1 MTEPKPATSKHY
13 PEVQAQADFPRLE
26 QEVLAKWQGEGTFQ
40 RSIDQRAAG
49 TNEFVFYDGPP
60 FANGLPHYG
69 HLLTGFVKDVV
80 PRYQTMRGRRVE
92 RRFGWDC
99 HGLPA
104 EMEAEKELG
113 LSGAQAVQ
121 SIGLEKY
128 NDACRKSVQR
138 YTAEWR
144 SYVTR
149 QARWVDFD
157 RDYKTMDLS
166 YMESVLWAF
175 KTLHQKGL
183 VYEGQR
189 VMAYSWKLQTPV
201 SNFETRID
209 DATRPRQDPAI
220 TIAFTLHARPGD
232 ASLGGGGPLRILVWT
247 TTPWTLPSNLA
258 LAVGPE
264 IDYAIVQKGDVR
276 YVIGAASI
284 AAYKKE
290 LDGFEQ
296 VATMKGKDLVGR
308 TYEPL
313 FPYFAGRTNCFR
325 VLGGDFVDTAEGT
338 GVVHMAPGF
347 GEDDQKVCE
356 SNGIALVCPVDDAGC
371 FTAEVPDWRGVQ
383 VFDANK
389 DIIKVLKERG
399 VLLRHVTY
407 EHNYPHCWRT
417 REPLIYKAIPGAW
430 FVKVTA
436 IKDRMIQHNQTIRWI
451 PEHVRDGQFGKWLE
465 NARDWSIS
473 RNRFWGAP
481 IPVWKS
487 DDPRYP
493 RVDVYGSI
501 AELERDF
508 GVKVTDLHRPFVDNL
523 VRKNPDDPTGK
534 STMRRVPEV
543 LDCWFESGSMPF
555 AQVHYPFENKAWFES
570 HFPADFIVEYV
581 AQTRGWF
588 YTLVVLATALFD
600 KPPFQNVIC
609 HGVVL
614 DEHGQKLSK
623 SLRNYPDPLELFQK
637 TGADALRWF
646 LMSSPILRGGDLQ
659 IQKDGKQIHEVVR
672 LVLNPIWNAYYFFSL
687 YANTDGVKA
696 TLRSDQTAVLDRY
709 ALAKTRQMVEGVQRC
724 MDGYDLAGACQ
735 MVVQYLDALNNWY
748 IRRSRPRFWG
758 DDLARRVPATAQPE
772 GDKNDAYDT
781 LFTCLVILCKAAAP
795 LLPML
800 CEKVYQGLTGEASV
814 HLSEWPDVSQLP
826 DPGQHSS
833 QAAADACF
841 AVGLVE
847 QMDRIR
853 DACSVGQ
860 SLRESKK
867 LRVRLPLAKLTLA
880 GGMAST
886 MKQFEHLLMEELN
899 VKRVDYQSDIGLFAS
914 FRLHVDAKA
923 LGPKLGARMK
933 DVLAATRSG
942 AWRLVGDRA
951 EIGGALLEKGEYVL
965 QLVPKEGITAAA
977 LSTNDVVLVLDTDTT
992 PELHAEGAAR
1002 DFVREVQQV
1011 RKEKGL
1017 HVSDR
1022 IVLHF
1027 ETDDATAAVLGDFAD
1042 YVKAQVLAME
1052 MIRREVPLVD
1062 PAVAKIGSG
1071 DGKPVRFTV
1080 LKV

>member
-26 QEVLAKWQGEGTFQ
+26 QEVLAKWQAEGTFQ
-40 RSIDQRAAG
+40 RSIDQRPAG
-49 TNEFVFYDGPP
+49 ANEFVFYDGPP

-175 KTLHQKGL
+175 QALHQKGL

-189 VMAYSWKLQTPV
+189 VMAYSWTLQTPV

-220 TIAFTLHARPGD
+220 TIAFSLQPRAGD
-232 ASLGGGGPLRILVWT
+232 AGPLRILVWT

-284 AAYKKE
+284 AGYKKE

-296 VATMKGKDLVGR
+296 VGSMKGKDLVGR

-356 SNGIALVCPVDDAGC
+356 SNGITLVCPVDDAGC

-487 DDPRYP
+487 DDPKYP

-508 GVKVTDLHRPFVDNL
+508 GVKVTDLHRPFVDSL

-534 STMRRVPEV
+534 SMMRRVPEV

-614 DEHGQKLSK
+614 DEKGQKLSK

-646 LMSSPILRGGDLQ
+646 LMSSPILRGGDLE

-672 LVLNPIWNAYYFFSL
+672 LVLNPIWNAYYFFTL

-696 TLRSDQTAVLDRY
+696 KLRSDQTAVLDRY
-709 ALAKTRQMVEGVQRC
+709 ALGKTRAMVEGVQRC
-724 MDGYDLAGACQ
+724 MDVFDLAGACQ
-735 MVVQYLDALNNWY
+735 VCVELPRRAQQLVHPPQPRTLLGRDRA
-748 IRRSRPRFWG
+748 RRSAGCLRHALHVPRHAVSGRSPAAAAAVREGLHGAHRRAFG
-758 DDLARRVPATAQPE
+758 APRRLAGREQAAVRRGAGGADGPGARRVLGRAVAARGQEAAHAP
-772 GDKNDAYDT
+772 
-781 LFTCLVILCKAAAP
+781 AAAEGRARRCGRFGDAAVRAP
-795 LLPML
+795 VAGRAEREGGRVRQRPDGVRLVPAADRR
-800 CEKVYQGLTGEASV
+800 EGARAEARAEDEGRAGGDQV
-814 HLSEWPDVSQLP
+814 RRVEAGRRARRDRRGGTREGRLR
-826 DPGQHSS
+826 
-833 QAAADACF
+833 AAAGAEGRHHRGGAVDQRRGAGARHRCHAGARGRRGAQRLRPVGAAGAQGCGPARQRSHRPAVRDRRRNDCHADA
-841 AVGLVE
+841 
-847 QMDRIR
+847 
-853 DACSVGQ
+853 AC
-860 SLRESKK
+860 
-867 LRVRLPLAKLTLA
+867 
-880 GGMAST
+880 
-886 MKQFEHLLMEELN
+886 
-899 VKRVDYQSDIGLFAS
+899 
-914 FRLHVDAKA
+914 RLHQDA
-923 LGPKLGARMK
+923 G
-933 DVLAATRSG
+933 TRDESDG
-942 AWRLVGDRA
+942 RQGHGR
-951 EIGGALLEKGEYVL
+951 GGAAG
-965 QLVPKEGITAAA
+965 QGW
-977 LSTNDVVLVLDTDTT
+977 
-992 PELHAEGAAR
+992 
-1002 DFVREVQQV
+1002 
-1011 RKEKGL
+1011 
-1017 HVSDR
+1017 
-1022 IVLHF
+1022 
-1027 ETDDATAAVLGDFAD
+1027 
-1042 YVKAQVLAME
+1042 
-1052 MIRREVPLVD
+1052 
-1062 PAVAKIGSG
+1062 
-1071 DGKPVRFTV
+1071 
-1080 LKV
+1080 

>member
-1 MTEPKPATSKHY
+1 MSSAAGASPY
-13 PEVQAQADFPRLE
+13 PSVDPQASFPRIE
-26 QEVLAKWQGEGTFQ
+26 EEILAYWGEHDTFRQ
-40 RSIDQRAAG
+40 SVASRPAAH
-49 TNEFVFYDGPP
+49 EFVFYDGPP

-69 HLLTGFVKDVV
+69 HLLTGYVKDVV
-80 PRYQTMRGRRVE
+80 PRYQTMRGNRVE

-104 EMEAEKELG
+104 EMEAEKELKV
-113 LSGAQAVQ
+113 SGREAITALG
-121 SIGLEKY
+121 IDTY
-128 NDACRKSVQR
+128 NEACRRSVLR
-138 YTAEWR
+138 YTKEWQ

-149 QARWVDFD
+149 QARWVDFGN
-157 RDYKTMDLS
+157 DYKTMDLS

-175 KTLHQKGL
+175 KTLHAKGL

-189 VMAYSWKLQTPV
+189 VMPYSWAMQTPV

-220 TIAFTLHARPGD
+220 TVAFSLHPRQGD
-232 ASLGGGGPLRILVWT
+232 PGPLRVLVWT

-258 LAVGPE
+258 LAVGPD
-264 IDYAIVQKGDVR
+264 IDYVIVCKDGTHFVL
-276 YVIGAASI
+276 GAATA

-290 LDGFEQ
+290 LEGFEQ
-296 VATMKGKDLVGR
+296 VGALKGSDLVGR

-313 FPYFAGRTNCFR
+313 FPYFAGRKNCFR
-325 VLGGDFVDTAEGT
+325 VLGADFVDTAEGT
-338 GVVHMAPGF
+338 GVVHLAPGF

-356 SNGIALVCPVDDAGC
+356 QNDIELVCPVDDLGRY
-371 FTAEVPDWRGVQ
+371 TAEVPEWRGTL

-417 REPLIYKAIPGAW
+417 REPLIYKALPGAW

-436 IKDRMIQHNQTIRWI
+436 IKDRMLAHNATIRWI
-451 PEHVRDGQFGKWLE
+451 PEHIRDGQFGKWLE

-473 RNRFWGAP
+473 RNRYWGAP

-493 RVDVYGSI
+493 RTDVYGSI

-508 GVKVTDLHRPFVDNL
+508 GVKVTDLHRPFVDQL
-523 VRKNPDDPTGK
+523 VRPNPDDPTGK
-534 STMRRVPEV
+534 SMMRRVPEV

-555 AQVHYPFENKAWFES
+555 AQVHYPFENKEWFEG

-600 KPPFQNVIC
+600 KPPFRNVIC

-614 DEHGQKLSK
+614 DENGHKLSK
-623 SLRNYPDPLELFQK
+623 SLRNYPDPEQLFRT
-637 TGADALRWF
+637 TGSDALRWF

-659 IQKDGKQIHEVVR
+659 IAKDGKQIAEVVR
-672 LVLNPIWNAYYFFSL
+672 LVLNPIWNAYYFFTL

-696 TLRSDQTAVLDRY
+696 RLRHDQRSVLDRY
-709 ALAKTRQMVEGVQRC
+709 VLGKTRAMVEGVQLA
-724 MDGYDLAGACQ
+724 MDGYDLATACQ
-735 MVVQYLDALNNWY
+735 LVKEYLDALNNWW

-758 DDLARRVPATAQPE
+758 ETGAEDQQ
-772 GDKNDAYDT
+772 DAFDT
-781 LFTCLVILCKAAAP
+781 LYTCLVLLCRAAAP
-795 LLPML
+795 LLPL
-800 CEKVYQGLTGEASV
+800 LTEKVHRGLTGEPSV
-814 HLSEWPDVSQLP
+814 HLCDWPDVAALP
-826 DPGQHSS
+826 MDR
-833 QAAADACF
+833 A
-841 AVGLVE
+841 LVA

-853 DACSVGQ
+853 DACSVGL
-860 SLRESKK
+860 SLREAKK
-867 LRVRLPLAKLTLA
+867 LRTRLPLPRVVLA
-880 GGMAST
+880 GADAAAMAPFVS
-886 MKQFEHLLMEELN
+886 LLQDELN
-899 VKRVDYQSDIGLFAS
+899 VKVVEFAADIAAYGS
-914 FRLHVDAKA
+914 FRLQVDAKA

-942 AWRLVGDRA
+942 AWKLAGDRA
-951 EIGGALLEKGEYVL
+951 EIGGAVLEKGEYVL
-965 QLVPKEGITAAA
+965 QLVPKDGITAAA
-977 LSTNDVVLVLDTDTT
+977 LSTNDIVLVLDTNVTA
-992 PELHAEGAAR
+992 ELEAEGAAR
-1002 DFVREVQQV
+1002 DFVRLVQQA
-1011 RKEKGL
+1011 RKDAGL

-1022 IVLHF
+1022 IAVWV
-1027 ETDDATAAVLGDFAD
+1027 ETDAATASDLGTHRA
-1042 YVKAQVLAME
+1042 YVCEQVLAVE
-1052 MIRREVPLVD
+1052 LTFGSA
-1062 PAVAKIGSG
+1062 PAGTHASEGKVGSG
-1071 DGKPVRFTV
+1071 AGAAVKLVIAKR
-1080 LKV
+1080 

>member
-1 MTEPKPATSKHY
+1 MTEPSSKKAHY
-13 PEVQAQADFPRLE
+13 PEVPAQANFPAIEAEILQR
-26 QEVLAKWQGEGTFQ
+26 WQHDGTFQ
-40 RSIDQRAAG
+40 KSVDGRAAG
-49 TNEFVFYDGPP
+49 ENEFVFYDGPP

-69 HLLTGFVKDVV
+69 HLLTGYVKDVV

-104 EMEAEKELG
+104 EMEAEKELKV
-113 LSGAQAVQ
+113 SGKEQILQ
-121 SIGLEKY
+121 LGIDTY
-128 NDACRKSVQR
+128 NDACRKSVQK
-138 YTAEWR
+138 YTSEWR

-175 KTLHQKGL
+175 KTMYDKGL

-189 VMAYSWKLQTPV
+189 VMPYSWAMQTPV

-220 TIAFTLHARPGD
+220 TVAFRLLPKAGD
-232 ASLGGGGPLRILVWT
+232 LGPMSMLVWT

-258 LAVGPE
+258 LAVGKD
-264 IDYAIVQKGDVR
+264 IDYAILQKGDVR
-276 YVIGAASI
+276 YVIGAATV
-284 AAYKKE
+284 ANYKKE

-296 VATMKGKDLVGR
+296 VGSLKGSDLVGR
-308 TYEPL
+308 AYEPM
-313 FPYFAGRTNCFR
+313 FPYFAGRTNCFV
-325 VLGGDFVDTAEGT
+325 VLSGDFVDTAEGT

-356 SNGIALVCPVDDAGC
+356 QNGIELVCPVDDRGRY
-371 FTAEVPDWRGVQ
+371 TAEVPEWQGTL

-389 DIIKVLKERG
+389 DIIKTLKDRG

-417 REPLIYKAIPGAW
+417 REPLIYKALPGAW

-436 IKDRMIQHNQTIRWI
+436 IKDRMQEHNRTIRWI
-451 PEHVRDGQFGKWLE
+451 PEHIRDGQFGKWLE

-487 DDPRYP
+487 DDPKYP
-493 RVDVYGSI
+493 RTDVYGSI
-501 AELERDF
+501 AEMERDF

-534 STMRRVPEV
+534 SMMRRVPEV

-555 AQVHYPFENKAWFES
+555 AQVHYPFENKEWFES

-623 SLRNYPDPLELFQK
+623 SLRNYPDPIELFRT

-659 IQKDGKQIHEVVR
+659 IQKDGKQISEVVR
-672 LVLNPIWNAYYFFSL
+672 LVLNPIWNAYYFFTL
-687 YANTDGVKA
+687 YANTDGVTAKE
-696 TLRSDQTAVLDRY
+696 RSDQTAVLDRY
-709 ALAKTRQMVEGVQRC
+709 ALGKTREMVDGVQRC

-735 MVVQYLDALNNWY
+735 VIKDYLDALNNWY
-748 IRRSRPRFWG
+748 IRRSRERFWG
-758 DDLARRVPATAQPE
+758 ETSKQDQQ
-772 GDKNDAYDT
+772 DAYDT
-781 LFTCLVILCKAAAP
+781 LYTCLVTLCRASAP
-795 LLPML
+795 LLPL
-800 CEKVYQGLTGEASV
+800 LTEKVYTGLTGRASV
-814 HLSEWPDVSQLP
+814 HLDDWPVASKLP
-826 DPGQHSS
+826 FDQE
-833 QAAADACF
+833 
-841 AVGLVE
+841 LVR
-847 QMDRIR
+847 QMDRVR
-853 DACSVGQ
+853 DACSVGLA
-860 SLRESKK
+860 LREHKK
-867 LRVRLPLAKLTLA
+867 LRTRLPLPSVTLA
-880 GGMAST
+880 GGDASAMAP
-886 MKQFEHLLMEELN
+886 FVHLLQDELN
-899 VKRVDYQSDIGLFAS
+899 VKKVDFAADIAAFGG
-914 FRLHVDAKA
+914 FRLQVDAKSM
-923 LGPKLGARMK
+923 GPVLGAKMK
-933 DVLAATRSG
+933 DVLAATKTG
-942 AWRLVGDRA
+942 AWKLHGDRA
-951 EIGGALLEKGEYVL
+951 EIGGCTLEKGQYVL
-965 QLVPKEGITAAA
+965 QLVPKDGITAAA
-977 LSTNDVVLVLDTDTT
+977 LSTNDVVLVLDTNVT
-992 PELHAEGAAR
+992 PALEAEGAAR
-1002 DFVREVQQV
+1002 DFVRLVQQA
-1011 RKEKGL
+1011 RKDAGL

-1022 IVLHF
+1022 IELWVA
-1027 ETDDATAAVLGDFAD
+1027 TDAATEASLKEHVS
-1042 YVKAQVLAME
+1042 YVQEQVLAARLSFAAAPQGAFAAE
-1052 MIRREVPLVD
+1052 G
-1062 PAVAKIGSG
+1062 KIGSG
-1071 DGKPVRFTV
+1071 GGASVALGLQKA
-1080 LKV
+1080 